1 MLSSYRTPLR
11 PPLCNIGQAEKGP
24 LALAQTEERGTP
36 TKSNPSFESEMD
48 SRMTTIEARLLELE
62 LEVDHLLQLQEGG

>member
-1 MLSSYRTPLR
+1 
-11 PPLCNIGQAEKGP
+11 
-24 LALAQTEERGTP
+24 
-36 TKSNPSFESEMD
+36 MD